1 MVRPARFVFDG
12 ITTSASVRLLANSV
26 IATVSQA
33 DTLATRFNEIYQ
45 QTLPH
50 VDALCG
56 IPADTPAAEA
66 HHAALREALA
76 YMESCITEMTDLLYR
91 VDVFMAPSAVPH
103 MHSFNPQA
111 ALSHVSDIF
120 SGYQS
125 ELLAKREALA
135 DYTCEEISI
144 LDFANRWHRVDE
156 LEKSRKQ
163 EMDDLADMLAGF

>member
-1 MVRPARFVFDG
+1 
-12 ITTSASVRLLANSV
+12 
-26 IATVSQA
+26 
-33 DTLATRFNEIYQ
+33 
-45 QTLPH
+45 
-50 VDALCG
+50 
-56 IPADTPAAEA
+56 
-66 HHAALREALA
+66 
-76 YMESCITEMTDLLYR
+76 MESCITEMTDLLYR
-91 VDVFMAPSAVPH
+91 VDVFMAPSSMPY

-111 ALSHVSDIF
+111 ALTHVSDIF

-144 LDFANRWHRVDE
+144 FDFANRWHRVDE